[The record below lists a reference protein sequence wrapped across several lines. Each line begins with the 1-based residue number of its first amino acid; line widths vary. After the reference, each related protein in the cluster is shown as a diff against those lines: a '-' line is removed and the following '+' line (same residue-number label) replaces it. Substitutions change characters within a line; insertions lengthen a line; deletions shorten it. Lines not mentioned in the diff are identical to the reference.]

1 MVESRDAPLPFLERL
16 GMVVL
21 QRTRAHAPVA
31 GEDDPIHV
39 LNVDERREL
48 RRIERRAVRRAAT
61 AGALSG
67 LASAA
72 AAIWAHRWIG
82 ADGAPNSA
90 GDGARFWAVVGA
102 ATLVASV
109 FEIGFLYWD
118 ALRSV
123 HAMATAA
130 GLRVSTDSRSGEQRE
145 VALALARA
153 ALELPNPP
161 GRVCGVDPHRESIR
175 WRVVLGSLLYKAKIA
190 LTTFL
195 LKGGMRSLLGQVMG
209 RAVLELVTVPVT
221 AIWNAVVCFLVV
233 REARLRT
240 MGPSAAVELIGHTL
254 AEGPPTPAARI
265 AAFRSI
271 ASAVVRT
278 QDLHPNHHALLRV
291 MVERLGPVD
300 FDDVDDAGR
309 FLDEVRAL
317 DGADQRLVLRLLV
330 IAAVIDGKL
339 TRAERRLLGD
349 AFNACGRPLA
359 LDRVERLR
367 KAFCAGDGLNFALV
381 RELVE

>member
-1 MVESRDAPLPFLERL
+1 MREADDAALPFLERL
-16 GMVVL
+16 GMAVL
-21 QRTRAHAPVA
+21 RRTPAHAPVA
-31 GEDDPIHV
+31 GADDPIHV
-39 LNVDERREL
+39 LNEDEQREL
-48 RRIERRAVRRAAT
+48 RRIERRAVRRAAL

-72 AAIWAHRWIG
+72 AAIWAHRFIG
-82 ADGAPNSA
+82 PDGAPYSA
-90 GDGARFWAVVGA
+90 ADSAKFWVVVGV
-102 ATLVASV
+102 ATVVASV

-123 HAMATAA
+123 HSMATAA
-130 GLRVSTDSRSGEQRE
+130 GLRLSTESLSGEQHE

-161 GRVCGVDPHRESIR
+161 HRVFGVDPHRESVR
-175 WRVVLGSLLYKAKIA
+175 AVVVLASLLYKAKIA
-190 LTTFL
+190 LTTFMI
-195 LKGGMRSLLGQVMG
+195 KGGLRSLLGQVMG
-209 RAVLELVTVPVT
+209 RAVFELVTVPVT

-240 MGPSAAVELIGHTL
+240 MGPSAAVELIGFAL
-254 AEGPPTPAARI
+254 ADWTPSPEGRI

-291 MVERLGPVD
+291 LVERLGPVD
-300 FDDVDDAGR
+300 FDEVDDAGR
-309 FLDEVRAL
+309 FLSELGAL
-317 DGADQRLVLRLLV
+317 NVADQRLVLRLLV

-339 TRAERRLLGD
+339 TRAEKRLLTD
-349 AFNACGRPLA
+349 AFQSTGRKLA
-359 LDRVERLR
+359 LPQVERLR
-367 KAFCAGDGLNFALV
+367 SAFYAGRGLDFELV
-381 RELVE
+381 RKLVD